1 MPDMGRE
8 SLSSLARLYI
18 FPGICE
24 SEQAQSSWIVSRP
37 VGVGSRREAILPAKA
52 KINQLERHE
61 VVRDEDIRRFDIP
74 VDQEL
79 RVEAR

>member
-1 MPDMGRE
+1 
-8 SLSSLARLYI
+8 
-18 FPGICE
+18 
-24 SEQAQSSWIVSRP
+24 
-37 VGVGSRREAILPAKA
+37 LPAKA